1 MVLVV
6 LVVLVLAPP
15 SGSVMVVVVVV
26 IVVVVVVVMVVVLTE
41 VKPFHDLQ
49 VVDALVDLLCLLG
62 SLDTLHR
69 LLSSLMG
76 SLGLK

>member
-6 LVVLVLAPP
+6 MLPVPLWS

-49 VVDALVDLLCLLG
+49 VVDALVDLLGFLC
-62 SLDTLHR
+62 SLDTLHM
-69 LLSSLMG
+69 LLGSFMG